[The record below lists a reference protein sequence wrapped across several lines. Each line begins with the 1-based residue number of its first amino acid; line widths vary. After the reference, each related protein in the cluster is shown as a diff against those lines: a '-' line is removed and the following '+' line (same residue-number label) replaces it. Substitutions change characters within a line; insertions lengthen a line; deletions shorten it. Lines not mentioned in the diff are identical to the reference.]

1 MSIKQLPVH
10 LALAAALVA
19 ALCLSL
25 APSAL
30 AGKGSRPKPSNGGT
44 GTVSLVL
51 LDSADGLAH
60 WGQRVTFNVSTT
72 ATTEPWVVLKCYQN
86 GALVAQGSEGFFERS
101 LDDQIFILYSPA
113 WTGGAADCT
122 ATLTTPQW
130 AVLGSTSFHVS
141 A

>member
-1 MSIKQLPVH
+1 MSIKQLPVRS
-10 LALAAALVA
+10 ALVA
-19 ALCLSL
+19 ALLVGLCLAT
-25 APSAL
+25 APAAL
-30 AGKGSRPKPSNGGT
+30 AGKPARKPPAGSGS
-44 GTVSLVL
+44 VSMVL
-51 LDSADGLAH
+51 LDSTDGLAH
-60 WGQRVTFNVSTT
+60 WGQRITFNVSTT

-101 LDDQIFILYSPA
+101 LDDQIFILYSPS

-130 AVLGSTSFHVS
+130 AVLGSNSFHVY